1 MNLEKILTS
10 YLLEKGPL
18 SSHKIIQMLET
29 KLNKQPDYVRV
40 SLHRFLK
47 SNKKIHVSHVTIK
60 HNEHFLYVDEQ
71 TVNFAKLLIKKSACL
86 PVGRLLK
93 ELSTSG
99 FLFSTE
105 LLKILGH
112 PLGPSKGHK
121 SAKSYLL
128 ELEKD
133 QIIEVK
139 NANRPNEYIC
149 FSKKLN
155 GYFGINV
162 DAEKLE
168 TRRQLLT
175 FQEVIISDF
184 LERWKKMNILAWNFN
199 KQNHISQELEKTF
212 KIGDC
217 YVDAFGICYVSGIA
231 KETTTK
237 KKPSYIVINS
247 LIYRNITQLDID
259 GFENALK
266 IIKYKHKGN
275 VIPVLIYG
283 NPLPKDVFIDAKK
296 SGMILISATI
306 LFGNQLRTMLSIIKN
321 IKNSNIGDLNRV
333 LDKFVGDSNNIK
345 AYLFNVAIA
354 MLLTEMGYKDVRM
367 NRIYQS
373 NAGKK
378 RECDIVIK
386 DELKHYLIVF
396 ELKAYTTSRI
406 KLGAT
411 EDEKNSV
418 KKFFLST
425 TKAVSD
431 CEGKQMSIVPVFISM
446 SGFEDDAIE
455 YMDKFESKKASK
467 FMEGLNITFPRKLH
481 YDKNELLKAAA
492 SSGKHKWFK
501 KMINQFF

>member
-175 FQEVIISDF
+175 FQEVIIS
-184 LERWKKMNILAWNFN
+184 
-199 KQNHISQELEKTF
+199 
-212 KIGDC
+212 
-217 YVDAFGICYVSGIA
+217 
-231 KETTTK
+231 
-237 KKPSYIVINS
+237 
-247 LIYRNITQLDID
+247 
-259 GFENALK
+259 
-266 IIKYKHKGN
+266 
-275 VIPVLIYG
+275 
-283 NPLPKDVFIDAKK
+283 
-296 SGMILISATI
+296 
-306 LFGNQLRTMLSIIKN
+306 
-321 IKNSNIGDLNRV
+321 
-333 LDKFVGDSNNIK
+333 
-345 AYLFNVAIA
+345 
-354 MLLTEMGYKDVRM
+354 
-367 NRIYQS
+367 
-373 NAGKK
+373 
-378 RECDIVIK
+378 
-386 DELKHYLIVF
+386 
-396 ELKAYTTSRI
+396 
-406 KLGAT
+406 
-411 EDEKNSV
+411 
-418 KKFFLST
+418 
-425 TKAVSD
+425 
-431 CEGKQMSIVPVFISM
+431 
-446 SGFEDDAIE
+446 
-455 YMDKFESKKASK
+455 
-467 FMEGLNITFPRKLH
+467 PRL
-481 YDKNELLKAAA
+481 
-492 SSGKHKWFK
+492 
-501 KMINQFF
+501 Q

>member
-1 MNLEKILTS
+1 MNLEKTLTS
-10 YLLEKGPL
+10 YLQEKGPS
-18 SSHKIIQMLET
+18 SSHEIIQMLAT
-29 KLNKQPDYVRV
+29 RLDKRTDYVRV

-60 HNEHFLYVDEQ
+60 HNEHFLYVDDQ
-71 TVNFAKLLIKKSACL
+71 TVNLAELLIKKYAWS

-93 ELSTSG
+93 ELSTSA

-105 LLKILGH
+105 LLKILGQ
-112 PLGPSKGHK
+112 PLGSSKGHK
-121 SAKSYLL
+121 SAESYLL

-139 NANRPNEYIC
+139 NADRANEYIC

-155 GYFGINV
+155 GFFGIDV
-162 DAEKLE
+162 GAEKLE

-175 FQEVIISDF
+175 FQEAIISDF
-184 LERWKKMNILAWNFN
+184 LDRWKKMNILAWNCT
-199 KQNHISQELEKTF
+199 KQNHIGQELEDTF
-212 KIGDC
+212 EIGGC
-217 YVDAFGICYVSGIA
+217 YVDAFGLCYVSGIA

-237 KKPSYIVINS
+237 KKPNHIVINS
-247 LIYRNITQLDID
+247 LIYRNITKQDID

-275 VIPVLIYG
+275 VIPVFIYG
-283 NPLPKDVFIDAKK
+283 NPLPKDVFIHAKR
-296 SGMILISATI
+296 SGMILISATT
-306 LFGNQLRTMLSIIKN
+306 LFGNQLRTMLAIIKN
-321 IKNSNIGDLNRV
+321 IKKSNIADLNRV

-354 MLLTEMGYKDVRM
+354 TLLMEMGYKDIRM
-367 NRIYQS
+367 NQKYCS
-373 NAGKK
+373 NTGKK
-378 RECDIVIK
+378 RECDIVVK
-386 DELKHYLIVF
+386 NELEHYLIAF

-425 TKAVSD
+425 TKAISD
-431 CEGKQMSIVPVFISM
+431 SEGKQLSIVPVFISM
-446 SGFEDDAIE
+446 SGFEDDALE
-455 YMDKFESKKASK
+455 YMDKCEEKNASK
-467 FMEGLNITFPRKLH
+467 VMKSLEITFPRKIH
-481 YDKNELLKAAA
+481 YDKSELLKASV

-501 KMINQFF
+501 DMINQFF